1 MEWVVI
7 EEELCE
13 YVHMYLLM
21 YQKRRFLV
29 GEGRKVE
36 VEHPLKIFL
45 MSVSSILRHVMIM
58 MY

>member
-1 MEWVVI
+1 MVI

-13 YVHMYLLM
+13 YVCMYLLM